1 MSLEGYRFLTQGEPE
16 AGRQLVYDWD
26 MQLIMNDERLQT
38 IDQVKQFL
46 VGSEALDL
54 GGVSVGERYQWI
66 EAVLVRFKYYQ
77 LKRAEKGVIQHYIKK
92 VSGYSRAQ
100 VSRLIREYN
109 QRGQLRKA
117 QYKRHR
123 FPRSYT
129 TTDIALLARTDELHD
144 YLSGPATKK
153 VMEREWGIYG
163 HAEFRNICRIS
174 IAHLYNLRRSHL
186 YRSITKR
193 YTRTRPVVVRIAE
206 RVRPAPGGSPGYI
219 RIDTVHQGDL
229 QGEKGVYHINAV
241 DEVTQWEI
249 VASVEKIAESYLVPV
264 LESILAG
271 FPFVIRGF
279 HSDNGSEFINK
290 TVAELLNKLLIRF
303 TKCRPRHTNDNGL
316 VESKNGSVVRKHLGY
331 AYIPQ
336 ACAEALNQYNGDFL
350 NPYINFHRPCFF
362 SVSVTDHR
370 GKVKKTYPYQEV
382 MTPYEK
388 FKSLPT
394 AERYLRPGVTME
406 KLDDI
411 ANQMSDNEF
420 AERMVKARSDL
431 FQHISRWVKRVARGC
446 FLSTPPTAPQGK
458 KGSQKK
464 RNRIPISLC
473 SFFD

>member
-1 MSLEGYRFLTQGEPE
+1 
-16 AGRQLVYDWD
+16 

-38 IDQVKQFL
+38 IGQVKQFL
-46 VGSEALDL
+46 AGSEALDF
-54 GGVSVGERYQWI
+54 GGVSVEERYRWI
-66 EAVLVRFKYYQ
+66 QTVLIRFKYYQ
-77 LKRAEKGVIQHYIKK
+77 LKRADKGVIRRYIEK

-100 VSRLIREYN
+100 VSRLIREYK
-109 QRGQLRKA
+109 QRGHLRKV
-117 QYKRHR
+117 QYQRHR

-129 TTDIALLARTDELHD
+129 SADIALLARTDELHD
-144 YLSGPATKK
+144 YLSGAATKK
-153 VMEREWGIYG
+153 IMEREWAIYG
-163 HAEFRNICRIS
+163 HADFRNISRIS
-174 IAHLYNLRRSHL
+174 IAHLYNLRQSHL
-186 YRSITKR
+186 YRSIARR
-193 YTRTRPVVVRIAE
+193 YTKTKPAVVKIGE
-206 RVRPAPGGSPGYI
+206 RAKPSPGGSPGYI

-229 QGEKGVYHINAV
+229 SGEKGVYHINAV

-264 LESILAG
+264 LESMLAG

-290 TVAELLNKLLIRF
+290 TVAKLLNKLLIRF

-336 ACAEALNQYNGDFL
+336 ACAEALNQYHSDFL

-362 SVSVTDHR
+362 SVSVTDRR
-370 GKVKKTYPYQEV
+370 GKVKKAYPYQEV

-394 AERYLRPGVTME
+394 VKRYLRPGLTME

-411 ANQMSDNEF
+411 ASKMSDNEF
-420 AERMVKARSDL
+420 AERMVKARSNL
-431 FQHISRWVKRVARGC
+431 LQNICRRAERVARGYSPSP
-446 FLSTPPTAPQGK
+446 LPIILHRQ
-458 KGSQKK
+458 KGSQNK
-464 RNRIPISLC
+464 RNRTTTSPC